1 MKLGRN
7 ILKMLRILV
16 ILLPVALMLS
26 SCSKDGLVE
35 QNDNPEAEA
44 EQMKGCWQES
54 VIEDLY
60 NTMGEVAMGMYEKI
74 TQGAMAAVMVGF
86 AIWFALRLLKFSGSV
101 AEENAGQLWNDILR
115 KLFVCFFCGL
125 IASSTTNMLY
135 LINTFIFP
143 IYNAFLE
150 LGAKILSEAAS
161 GDTEKQLEV
170 LGWGFD
176 IEKNV
181 MCQFEGSREATLS
194 GFPNSTLTMM
204 QCMIC
209 SVNERLTLGYNLA
222 FRVFQAPGFMPSL
235 NALILVICFTII
247 KVSFVFYLVDNIF
260 KFAVIVIM
268 LPILVM
274 VYPFKD
280 GWAKYGF
287 KTILTSSAFMMAIAI
302 MIAMALMA
310 IVQIIKQN
318 PVIFNPDDPEV
329 QLNEFTSVMI
339 ALLLI
344 AFLVVGTIKVAKEV
358 TTGLVGGSVDTKFQ
372 EKLKGVA
379 MMCVH
384 LVTGGLTK
392 GLAKIGMVM
401 RAKERYNNS
410 AFGKAMEKRAEIA
423 ETINR
428 WAGRKN

>member
-1 MKLGRN
+1 MKFGRN
-7 ILKMLRILV
+7 ILRMLRILV
-16 ILLPVALMLS
+16 ILLPVVLMLS

-86 AIWFALRLLKFSGSV
+86 AIWFAFRLLKFSGSV

-125 IASSTTNMLY
+125 IASSTTNLLY

-150 LGAKILSEAAS
+150 LGAKILSEAAK
-161 GDTEKQLEV
+161 GDTE
-170 LGWGFD
+170 
-176 IEKNV
+176 NV

-194 GFPNSTLTMM
+194 GFPDSTLTMM

-318 PVIFNPDDPEV
+318 DVIFNPDDPEV

-358 TTGLVGGSVDTKFQ
+358 TTGLVGGSVDSKFQ

-392 GLAKIGMVM
+392 GLSKVGMVM

-410 AFGKAMEKRAEIA
+410 AFGKAMEKKQEIA
-423 ETINR
+423 ATINR
-428 WAGRKN
+428 WAGRSN